1 MSNEQRLFRTQILD
15 YPEFETYYA
24 FDERTGQESIE
35 WTCPVGWVA
44 SEEYVERFRTNKFFE
59 PDTSKIYRSR
69 SSARERAELLNSM
82 GYVAIVQR
90 SAPVEWPERGEK
102 SVDDYA
108 NVAKA
113 LQIVKRHGF
122 VVNP

>member
-1 MSNEQRLFRTQILD
+1 MSNEQRLFRTQILE

-35 WTCPVGWVA
+35 WTRPVGWVA
-44 SEEYVERFRTNKFFE
+44 SEEYVERFETNKFFE
-59 PDTSKIYRSR
+59 PDTSKFYRSR
-69 SSARERAELLNSM
+69 SSARKRTELLNSM
-82 GYVAIVQR
+82 GYVAIVQS
-90 SAPVEWPERGEK
+90 SAPIEWPEHGEK
-102 SVDDYA
+102 SVDDHA

-122 VVNP
+122 IVNP

>member
-1 MSNEQRLFRTQILD
+1 MSDGRLFRTQILE

-44 SEEYVERFRTNKFFE
+44 SEEYVERFKTNKFFE
-59 PDTSKIYRSR
+59 PATDRIYRSR

-90 SAPVEWPERGEK
+90 SAPIEWPEHGEK
-102 SVDDYA
+102 SVDDHA

-122 VVNP
+122 VVKP

>member
-1 MSNEQRLFRTQILD
+1 MSEYMYRAHIVEE
-15 YPEFETYYA
+15 PEFEAYLA
-24 FDERTGQESIE
+24 FDERTGEEAVS
-35 WTCPVGWVA
+35 WCCPVGWQA
-44 SEEYVERFRTNKFFE
+44 GPDYVERFKSNKYFE
-59 PDTSKIYRSR
+59 PSTDKWFRSR
-69 SSARERAELLNSM
+69 SSAKRRVDLLNSM
-82 GYVAIVQR
+82 GYIAIVQR

-108 NVAKA
+108 DVAKA